1 LWLNHNYNEYNE
13 YNEFKL
19 IGDFMIYLTFTP
31 YGAFA
36 LESNENSENSLTLGN
51 LSTDDLKYC
60 KIFEEE
66 NILEIMYDL
75 RNGNF
80 GIVEELKKEWN
91 LDEEVSISIEPLENE
106 PNIAGKLVRKNLY
119 ELGKKHNVFK
129 DYNDF
134 IEKMNLWNMEF
145 TKYLMKKSSE
155 EGDKLIIQ
163 TVSALDD
170 LDETLN
176 LFSERFREW
185 YSLYFPEMDKLIKKH
200 ELYVDVASTYTEREN
215 YTRTRLKKSLPS
227 KLARTLSTVAK
238 KSMGAELSERDLA
251 IIKVFAEEIKSMYK
265 MREELQKYLEEL
277 MQEVAPNLT
286 KIAGASLGA
295 RLISLT
301 GGIDRLSKLPAS
313 TIQVIG
319 AEKALFAHL
328 REGALPPK
336 HGVIFQHPL
345 LQSSPW
351 WIRGKVA
358 RALACK
364 LSIAVRADVFGNYIA
379 DELMENL
386 IKKVEAIK
394 EKYPEPKRKKPVR
407 RDEVKKGKSGG
418 KSRGKG
424 RDTGKN
430 NKRGKKGTNSKNS
443 KSAKNS
449 RDSKSKSAKNNDNN
463 KDSSKSKKKSEKKQK
478 SHKKDRPKTER
489 KVIGKTSSKY

>member
-1 LWLNHNYNEYNE
+1 
-13 YNEFKL
+13 
-19 IGDFMIYLTFTP
+19 MIYLTFAP

-36 LESNENSENSLTLGN
+36 LESDGNLESLTI
-51 LSTDDLKYC
+51 DDLKYY

-66 NILEIMYDL
+66 DIPKIMYDL

-80 GIVEELKKEWN
+80 EIVEELKKEWN
-91 LDEEVSISIEPLENE
+91 LTNDEGMEEEINIEISENE
-106 PNIAGKLVRKNLY
+106 PNIAGELVRKNLY
-119 ELGKKHNVFK
+119 ELGNKYNVFK
-129 DYNDF
+129 DYDDF
-134 IEKMNLWNMEF
+134 IEKMNLWGTEF
-145 TKYLMKKSSE
+145 TKLLMKKSSE

-200 ELYVDVASTYTEREN
+200 ELYVDVASTYTERDN

-238 KSMGAELSERDLA
+238 KSMGAELSERDLSV
-251 IIKVFAEEIKSMYK
+251 IKIFAEEIKSMYNL
-265 MREELQKYLEEL
+265 RENLQKYLEEL
-277 MQEVAPNLT
+277 MEETAPNLT
-286 KIAGASLGA
+286 KMAGSSLGA

-351 WIRGKVA
+351 WIKGKVA

-379 DELMENL
+379 DELLEDLN
-386 IKKVEAIK
+386 KKVESIK
-394 EKYPEPKRKKPVR
+394 EKYTEPRKKKPER
-407 RDEVKKGKSGG
+407 RDD
-418 KSRGKG
+418 G
-424 RDTGKN
+424 R
-430 NKRGKKGTNSKNS
+430 RGKKGKGRGEAKGKGKGRKDDRAKGKPGGKGKGKQPEKPSKP
-443 KSAKNS
+443 
-449 RDSKSKSAKNNDNN
+449 
-463 KDSSKSKKKSEKKQK
+463 KKKSEKTKQK
-478 SHKKDRPKTER
+478 NHKKDRPKTER
-489 KVIGKTSSKY
+489 KVIGKTSSKL

>member
-1 LWLNHNYNEYNE
+1 
-13 YNEFKL
+13 
-19 IGDFMIYLTFTP
+19 MIYLAFTP

-36 LESNENSENSLTLGN
+36 LESEGN
-51 LSTDDLKYC
+51 LENLTIDDLKYC

-66 NILEIMYDL
+66 NIPNIMYNL

-80 GIVEELKKEWN
+80 EIIEELKREWN
-91 LDEEVSISIEPLENE
+91 IEEEEINIELSENE
-106 PNIAGKLVRKNLY
+106 PNIAGKIIRKNLY

-134 IEKMNLWNMEF
+134 IEKMNLWNTDF

-238 KSMGAELSERDLA
+238 KSMGAELSERDLS
-251 IIKVFAEEIKSMYK
+251 IIKLFAGEIKSMYK

-336 HGVIFQHPL
+336 HGIIFQHPL

-351 WIRGKVA
+351 WVRGKVA
-358 RALACK
+358 RALSCK

-379 DELMENL
+379 DELMEDL

-394 EKYPEPKRKKPVR
+394 EKYPEPRKKKPKREDR
-407 RDEVKKGKSGG
+407 RKGKKEKGRKEKGKKEKKGKKPEKG
-418 KSRGKG
+418 KKEKKG
-424 RDTGKN
+424 RKE
-430 NKRGKKGTNSKNS
+430 KKEKKEKGMAEKGV
-443 KSAKNS
+443 
-449 RDSKSKSAKNNDNN
+449 
-463 KDSSKSKKKSEKKQK
+463 KKKRDKPKKEKI
-478 SHKKDRPKTER
+478 KTER

>member
-1 LWLNHNYNEYNE
+1 
-13 YNEFKL
+13 
-19 IGDFMIYLTFTP
+19 MIYLAFIP

-36 LESNENSENSLTLGN
+36 LKSCENLENLTIE
-51 LSTDDLKYC
+51 DMDYY
-60 KIFEEE
+60 KIFEEKD
-66 NILEIMYDL
+66 IPKIMYDL

-80 GIVEELKKEWN
+80 EIINELKEEWSLN
-91 LDEEVSISIEPLENE
+91 EEITINIEIFENE
-106 PNIAGKLVRKNLY
+106 PNIVGKLVRKNMY

-134 IEKMNLWNMEF
+134 IEKMNLWNTDF

-238 KSMGAELSERDLA
+238 KSMGAELSERDLS
-251 IIKVFAEEIKSMYK
+251 IIKLFAGEIKSMYK

-351 WIRGKVA
+351 WVRGKVA
-358 RALACK
+358 RALSCK

-379 DELMENL
+379 DELMEDL

-394 EKYPEPKRKKPVR
+394 EKYPEPKKKKPVKR
-407 RDEVKKGKSGG
+407 EDRKKGKKEKGRKEKG
-418 KSRGKG
+418 RKEKKGKKPEKGKKEKKSRKEKKG
-424 RDTGKN
+424 GN
-430 NKRGKKGTNSKNS
+430 GKKEEKGISEKV
-443 KSAKNS
+443 A
-449 RDSKSKSAKNNDNN
+449 
-463 KDSSKSKKKSEKKQK
+463 KKKRDKPKREKI
-478 SHKKDRPKTER
+478 KTER

>member
-1 LWLNHNYNEYNE
+1 
-13 YNEFKL
+13 
-19 IGDFMIYLTFTP
+19 MIYLAFTP

-36 LESNENSENSLTLGN
+36 LESEENLENLTI
-51 LSTDDLKYC
+51 DDLKYY

-66 NILEIMYDL
+66 NIPNIMYDL

-80 GIVEELKKEWN
+80 EIIEELKREWN
-91 LDEEVSISIEPLENE
+91 IEGKEINVELSENE
-106 PNIAGKLVRKNLY
+106 PNIAGKIIRKNLY
-119 ELGKKHNVFK
+119 ELGKKYNVFK
-129 DYNDF
+129 DYSDF
-134 IEKMNLWNMEF
+134 IEKMNLWNTEF

-200 ELYVDVASTYTEREN
+200 ELYVDIAETYTEREN

-238 KSMGAELSERDLA
+238 KSMGAELSERDLSV
-251 IIKVFAEEIKSMYK
+251 IKLFAGEIKSMYR

-286 KIAGASLGA
+286 KMAGASLGA

-301 GGIDRLSKLPAS
+301 GGIDRLSRLPAS

-336 HGVIFQHPL
+336 HGIIFQHPL

-351 WIRGKVA
+351 WVRGKVA
-358 RALACK
+358 RVLSCK

-379 DELMENL
+379 DELMEDL

-394 EKYPEPKRKKPVR
+394 EKYPEPKKKKPKR
-407 RDEVKKGKSGG
+407 EDRKKGK
-418 KSRGKG
+418 KEKG
-424 RDTGKN
+424 RKE
-430 NKRGKKGTNSKNS
+430 KGKKEKKGKKPEKEKKEKKGRKEKKEKKGKKEKGISEKV
-443 KSAKNS
+443 A
-449 RDSKSKSAKNNDNN
+449 
-463 KDSSKSKKKSEKKQK
+463 KKKKDKPKREKI
-478 SHKKDRPKTER
+478 KTER
-489 KVIGKTSSKY
+489 KVIGKTSSKL

>member
-1 LWLNHNYNEYNE
+1 
-13 YNEFKL
+13 
-19 IGDFMIYLTFTP
+19 MIYLTFAP

-36 LESNENSENSLTLGN
+36 LESDGNLESLTI
-51 LSTDDLKYC
+51 DDLKYY

-66 NILEIMYDL
+66 DIPKIMYDL

-80 GIVEELKKEWN
+80 EIVEELKKEWN
-91 LDEEVSISIEPLENE
+91 LTNDEGMEEEINIELSENE
-106 PNIAGKLVRKNLY
+106 PNIAGELVRKNLY
-119 ELGKKHNVFK
+119 ELGNKYNVFK
-129 DYNDF
+129 DYDDF
-134 IEKMNLWNMEF
+134 IEKMNLWGTEF
-145 TKYLMKKSSE
+145 TKLLMKKSSE

-200 ELYVDVASTYTEREN
+200 ELYVDVASTYTERDN

-238 KSMGAELSERDLA
+238 KSMGAELSERDLSV
-251 IIKVFAEEIKSMYK
+251 IKIFAEEIKSMYNL
-265 MREELQKYLEEL
+265 RENLQKYLEEL
-277 MQEVAPNLT
+277 MEETAPNLT
-286 KIAGASLGA
+286 KIAGSSLGA

-351 WIRGKVA
+351 WIKGKVA

-379 DELMENL
+379 DELMEDLN
-386 IKKVEAIK
+386 KKVESIK
-394 EKYPEPKRKKPVR
+394 EKYPEPRKKKPVR
-407 RDEVKKGKSGG
+407 RDED
-418 KSRGKG
+418 R
-424 RDTGKN
+424 
-430 NKRGKKGTNSKNS
+430 RGKKGKGRGE
-443 KSAKNS
+443 AKGKGKGRKEDRGKGKPSGKGKGNQPE
-449 RDSKSKSAKNNDNN
+449 K
-463 KDSSKSKKKSEKKQK
+463 SSKPKKKSERTKQK
-478 SHKKDRPKTER
+478 NHKKDRPKTER
-489 KVIGKTSSKY
+489 KVIGKTSSKL

>member
-1 LWLNHNYNEYNE
+1 
-13 YNEFKL
+13 
-19 IGDFMIYLTFTP
+19 MIYLAFTP

-36 LESNENSENSLTLGN
+36 LESEGN
-51 LSTDDLKYC
+51 LENLTIDDLKYC

-66 NILEIMYDL
+66 NIPNIMYNL

-80 GIVEELKKEWN
+80 EIIEELKREWN
-91 LDEEVSISIEPLENE
+91 IEEEEINIELSENE
-106 PNIAGKLVRKNLY
+106 PNIAGKIIRKNLY

-134 IEKMNLWNMEF
+134 IEKMNLWNTDF

-238 KSMGAELSERDLA
+238 KSMGAELSERDLS
-251 IIKVFAEEIKSMYK
+251 IIKLFAGEIKSMYK

-351 WIRGKVA
+351 WVRGKVA
-358 RALACK
+358 RALSCK

-379 DELMENL
+379 DELMEDL

-394 EKYPEPKRKKPVR
+394 EKYSEPKKKKPKREDR
-407 RDEVKKGKSGG
+407 RKGK
-418 KSRGKG
+418 KEKG
-424 RDTGKN
+424 RKEKGKKE
-430 NKRGKKGTNSKNS
+430 KRGKKPEKGKKEKKGRKEKKEKKEKGMAEKT
-443 KSAKNS
+443 A
-449 RDSKSKSAKNNDNN
+449 
-463 KDSSKSKKKSEKKQK
+463 KKKRDKPKKEKI
-478 SHKKDRPKTER
+478 KTER

>member
-1 LWLNHNYNEYNE
+1 
-13 YNEFKL
+13 
-19 IGDFMIYLTFTP
+19 MIYLTFAP

-36 LESNENSENSLTLGN
+36 LESDGNLESLTI
-51 LSTDDLKYC
+51 DDLKYY

-66 NILEIMYDL
+66 DIPKIMYDL

-80 GIVEELKKEWN
+80 EIVEELKKEWN
-91 LDEEVSISIEPLENE
+91 LTNDEGMEEEINIELSENE
-106 PNIAGKLVRKNLY
+106 PNIAGELVRKNLY
-119 ELGKKHNVFK
+119 ELGNKYNVFK
-129 DYNDF
+129 DYDDF
-134 IEKMNLWNMEF
+134 IEKMNLWGTEF
-145 TKYLMKKSSE
+145 TKLLMKKSSE

-200 ELYVDVASTYTEREN
+200 ELYVDVASTYTERDN

-238 KSMGAELSERDLA
+238 KSMGAELSERDLSV
-251 IIKVFAEEIKSMYK
+251 IKIFAEEIKSMYNL
-265 MREELQKYLEEL
+265 RENLQKYLEEL
-277 MQEVAPNLT
+277 MEETAPNLT
-286 KIAGASLGA
+286 KMAGSSLGA

-351 WIRGKVA
+351 WIKGKVA

-379 DELMENL
+379 DELLEDLN
-386 IKKVEAIK
+386 KKVESIK
-394 EKYPEPKRKKPVR
+394 EKYPEPRKKKPVR
-407 RDEVKKGKSGG
+407 RDD
-418 KSRGKG
+418 G
-424 RDTGKN
+424 R
-430 NKRGKKGTNSKNS
+430 RGKKGKGRGEAKGKGKGRKDDRAKGKPGGKGKGKQPEKPSKP
-443 KSAKNS
+443 
-449 RDSKSKSAKNNDNN
+449 
-463 KDSSKSKKKSEKKQK
+463 KKKSERTKQK
-478 SHKKDRPKTER
+478 NHKKDRPKTER
-489 KVIGKTSSKY
+489 KVIGKTSSKL

>member
-1 LWLNHNYNEYNE
+1 
-13 YNEFKL
+13 
-19 IGDFMIYLTFTP
+19 MIYLAFTP

-36 LESNENSENSLTLGN
+36 LESEGN
-51 LSTDDLKYC
+51 LENLTIDDLKYC

-66 NILEIMYDL
+66 NIPNIMYNL

-80 GIVEELKKEWN
+80 EIIEELKREWN
-91 LDEEVSISIEPLENE
+91 IEEEEINIELSENE
-106 PNIAGKLVRKNLY
+106 PNIAGKIIRKNLY

-134 IEKMNLWNMEF
+134 IEKMNLWNTEF

-238 KSMGAELSERDLA
+238 KSMGAELSERDLS
-251 IIKVFAEEIKSMYK
+251 IIKLFAGEIKSMYK

-351 WIRGKVA
+351 WVRGKVA
-358 RALACK
+358 RALSCK

-379 DELMENL
+379 DELMEDL

-394 EKYPEPKRKKPVR
+394 EKYPEPKKKKPVKR
-407 RDEVKKGKSGG
+407 EDRKKGKKEKGRKEKG
-418 KSRGKG
+418 KKEKKGKKPEKGKKEKKSRKE
-424 RDTGKN
+424 
-430 NKRGKKGTNSKNS
+430 KKGGNEKKEEKGISEKV
-443 KSAKNS
+443 A
-449 RDSKSKSAKNNDNN
+449 
-463 KDSSKSKKKSEKKQK
+463 KKKRDKPKREKI
-478 SHKKDRPKTER
+478 KTER
-489 KVIGKTSSKY
+489 KVIGKTSSKL